1 MPSTQSLRRVQKI
14 VKGQETS
21 EGAGVKL
28 RRALGIAELSY
39 LDPFLL
45 LDEFKSDDRTDY
57 IAGFPDHPHR
67 GFETVTY
74 MLAGAMEHRDHIGNA
89 GHLSAGSVQWM
100 TAGRGIIHSEMPQQ
114 QDGLMWGFQLWVN
127 LPADLKMCPPRYQD
141 IPPEGVPEVTT
152 SDGATV
158 RVIAG
163 EVAGVLGAV
172 TGIVTEPLYL
182 DVTVPRE
189 SRFVQ
194 DVPSSHNAFCY
205 VFEGEATFGI
215 SEADLGRFATP
226 GYLLVLGDGDAVTVA
241 TSDSNVRF
249 LLLAAKPLGEPV
261 ARYGPFVMNTQE
273 QLTQTLQDLR
283 DGTFLG

>member
-1 MPSTQSLRRVQKI
+1 
-14 VKGQETS
+14 
-21 EGAGVKL
+21 
-28 RRALGIAELSY
+28 
-39 LDPFLL
+39 
-45 LDEFKSDDRTDY
+45 
-57 IAGFPDHPHR
+57 
-67 GFETVTY
+67 
-74 MLAGAMEHRDHIGNA
+74 
-89 GHLSAGSVQWM
+89 
-100 TAGRGIIHSEMPQQ
+100 
-114 QDGLMWGFQLWVN
+114 MWGFQLWVN

-141 IPPEGVPEVTT
+141 IPPEAVPEVTT
-152 SDGATV
+152 RDGATV

-182 DVTVPRE
+182 DVTVPRQ
-189 SRFVQ
+189 SSFVQ

-215 SEADLGRFATP
+215 GEADLGRFATP
-226 GYLLVLGDGDAVTVA
+226 GYLLVLGDGDGVTVA
-241 TSDSNVRF
+241 TADSSVRF

-261 ARYGPFVMNTQE
+261 ARYDPFVMNTQE